1 MYATFQLVD
10 PLYLPIIHLSA
21 GFKFFFYVS
30 VADIPVNTLGDDF
43 VKLVNDPTF
52 SDVCFKVEGKKVH
65 AHKAILVMRSKYF
78 KAMFTTQMEEASKVG
93 PFSARLHVYN
103 SSLSTNL
110 LTRRK
115 SGGGSMETTPPTS
128 GE

>member
-1 MYATFQLVD
+1 M
-10 PLYLPIIHLSA
+10 HLST
-21 GFKFFFYVS
+21 GFKLCLHHYFYIS

-65 AHKAILVMRSKYF
+65 AHKAILVVRSKYF
-78 KAMFTTQMEEASKVG
+78 KAMFTTQMEEASKVD

-103 SSLSTNL
+103 SYTYFCLASFPGSCVGLGSSVPSVDFLHIL
-110 LTRRK
+110 L
-115 SGGGSMETTPPTS
+115 
-128 GE
+128 

>member
-1 MYATFQLVD
+1 MYVTSQLID

-21 GFKFFFYVS
+21 GFKLLFFYIS

-52 SDVCFKVEGKKVH
+52 SDVCFNVEGKKVH
-65 AHKAILVMRSKYF
+65 AHKAILVVRSKYF

-93 PFSARLHVYN
+93 AFSARLHVYN
-103 SSLSTNL
+103 SSLS
-110 LTRRK
+110 
-115 SGGGSMETTPPTS
+115 S
-128 GE
+128 